1 MSGLRRRCFLVLIL
15 VFFCLPS
22 LSYGFDLAQVSSR
35 IQQIYEDMSSMQA
48 SFEQTSSLQGMR
60 HRQEY
65 GKGTLIIQKPDKL
78 RWDYV
83 EPEYKVLVSDG
94 IDISF
99 YVRADKQIFISPAK
113 DYLQEDLTYRFFT
126 GKADLRSDFL
136 TIKGEAEMEEKGTY
150 CLKLTPKKISG
161 QVAHLY
167 IWVDTDTMHL
177 VRLQL
182 VDQLNTV
189 TDFRFT
195 DIIMDKKYPE
205 SVFEFTAPSG
215 TEIILPGG
223 EIVIQ

>member
-1 MSGLRRRCFLVLIL
+1 MMM
-15 VFFCLPS
+15 VFCIPS
-22 LSYGFDLAQVSSR
+22 LACGFDLQQVSR
-35 IQQIYEDMSSMQA
+35 KVQQTYESMTSMQA

-65 GKGTLIIQKPDKL
+65 GKGTLIIQKPAQL

-99 YVRADKQIFISPAK
+99 YVRADNQIFISPAK

-126 GKADLRSDFL
+126 GKADLRTDFT

-150 CLKLTPKKISG
+150 CLKLTPQKTSG
-161 QVAHLY
+161 QVAYLY
-167 IWVDTDTMHL
+167 IWVDADTLHL

-182 VDQLNTV
+182 VDKLNTI
-189 TDFRFT
+189 TEFRFT

-205 SVFEFTAPSG
+205 SVFEFMAPKG

-223 EIVIQ
+223 ETVIQ